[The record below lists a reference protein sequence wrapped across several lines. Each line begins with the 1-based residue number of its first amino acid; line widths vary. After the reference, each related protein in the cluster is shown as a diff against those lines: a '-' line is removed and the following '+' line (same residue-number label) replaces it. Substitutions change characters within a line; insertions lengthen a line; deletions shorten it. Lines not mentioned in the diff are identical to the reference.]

1 MLSARGRVLMVATGV
16 RALEAQVPEV
26 KDQIPT
32 FDLPEGGQLAVE
44 VISRVMPLMLGNG
57 RFF

>member
-1 MLSARGRVLMVATGV
+1 MMVATGV
-16 RALEAQVPEV
+16 RALKAQVPEV